1 MANEITEIQK
11 NLIHDKTAL
20 VIAGPTASGKTGAAC
35 KLAEKLDLVAIS
47 ADSRQ
52 MYKLIDIGTAKP
64 TRDELE
70 ALEHRFVDFLDLD
83 EDYSAGKFGD
93 EAEKEVLK
101 IFNEEKVPVIVGG
114 SGLYVKSLL
123 EGLFEEEQSETK
135 TEIRRALNAEFEN
148 TGIEPLYE
156 RLRRVDP
163 ESADKYSDKN
173 PVRIIRALEYFIE
186 NEEPLSK
193 ARGRL
198 DVKRRFN
205 NLFFYIEED
214 RKKLY
219 EKINLRAELMIKG
232 GLIEELKRI
241 LSHGYSRE
249 LNSLNTVGY
258 KEFFPYLD
266 GEIPSEEALAEMQ
279 KNTRRYAKRQIT
291 WFKKNENKIPV
302 SGSASEISNQ
312 IIKKLIEFYDS

>member
-1 MANEITEIQK
+1 MATEIAAIQK
-11 NLIHDKTAL
+11 KLIQDKTAL

-64 TRDELE
+64 TPDELI
-70 ALEHRFVDFLDLD
+70 ALEHRFVDFLNLD
-83 EDYSAGKFGD
+83 EDYSAGKFGE
-93 EAEKEVLK
+93 EAEKELFK
-101 IFNEEKVPVIVGG
+101 IFDEGKVPVIVGG

-123 EGLFEEEQSETK
+123 EGLFDEKESESK
-135 TEIRRALNAEFEN
+135 TRIRHALNDEFEEK
-148 TGIEPLYE
+148 GIEPLYE

-173 PVRIIRALEYFIE
+173 PVRIIRSLEYFIE
-186 NEEPLSK
+186 NGEPLSK

-198 DVKRRFN
+198 AVERKFKK
-205 NLFFYIEED
+205 LFFYIEED

-219 EKINLRAELMIKG
+219 EKINLRAELMIKA
-232 GLIEELKRI
+232 GLIEELKQI
-241 LSHGYSRE
+241 LSLGYSRE

-266 GEIPSEEALAEMQ
+266 GETSLEEALAEMQ
-279 KNTRRYAKRQIT
+279 KNTRRYAKRQKT
-291 WFKKNENKIPV
+291 WFKKIENKIPV

-312 IIKKLIEFYDS
+312 LLKKLIEIYDS